1 MNNKIQLKKYL
12 LHNFFKTLVFIGI
25 AEALLNTIMKY
36 LLNPLIE
43 NIVSIDGLLTQADI
57 TKTFQTLFQSVI
69 IFTIEKLAA
78 NVSFLAEMA
87 VNHVIQVFFDRH
99 IIQSVT
105 MMSNKLSGLETWL
118 YIVTVLGLFILVFA
132 LWLLPYIIGGVYFSR
147 SVNKKVNEIEAARIA
162 KDKEYD
168 RQRNLLLSDVAH
180 DIKTPITTVAG
191 FSRALSDGTVAR
203 EQEKEYLDA
212 IYYKSMQVSD
222 LVSLLFEYV
231 KLDSIGYSLQKTTED
246 FCELVRGCI
255 ARLYTDFEQKQ
266 MELEID
272 IPEESIFLQVDK
284 TQMERAI
291 NNLLVNTIK
300 HNPEHTKVM
309 ISLFQRQNQVILDIS
324 DLGVFIER
332 ETAEH
337 LFDPF
342 VQGDKSRTSKSGT
355 GLGLSISKKIIDMH
369 YGQIVLIQYKH
380 PENHGKTKTFEMRLY
395 TN

>member
-1 MNNKIQLKKYL
+1 
-12 LHNFFKTLVFIGI
+12 
-25 AEALLNTIMKY
+25 
-36 LLNPLIE
+36 
-43 NIVSIDGLLTQADI
+43 
-57 TKTFQTLFQSVI
+57 
-69 IFTIEKLAA
+69 
-78 NVSFLAEMA
+78 
-87 VNHVIQVFFDRH
+87 
-99 IIQSVT
+99 
-105 MMSNKLSGLETWL
+105 
-118 YIVTVLGLFILVFA
+118 
-132 LWLLPYIIGGVYFSR
+132 
-147 SVNKKVNEIEAARIA
+147 
-162 KDKEYD
+162 
-168 RQRNLLLSDVAH
+168 
-180 DIKTPITTVAG
+180 
-191 FSRALSDGTVAR
+191 
-203 EQEKEYLDA
+203 
-212 IYYKSMQVSD
+212 MQVSD

-324 DLGVFIER
+324 DSGVFIER
-332 ETAEH
+332 ETAKH